1 MDLKDINS
9 VQDLLRDNNESTD
22 DWDSITRRENRAE
35 LTKPIYEQEPEVGME
50 VAIDIIENLLCFHSD
65 AVQDYLERNETEKC
79 AVWAADLT
87 KLQIALSILREVQL

>member
-22 DWDSITRRENRAE
+22 DLDSIIKRESRAE

-50 VAIDIIENLLCFHSD
+50 VAIEIIENLLCFHSD
-65 AVQDYLERNETEKC
+65 AVEDYLGRDETEKC
-79 AVWAADLT
+79 AVWAADMT
-87 KLQIALSILREVQL
+87 KLQIALGILRGIQL